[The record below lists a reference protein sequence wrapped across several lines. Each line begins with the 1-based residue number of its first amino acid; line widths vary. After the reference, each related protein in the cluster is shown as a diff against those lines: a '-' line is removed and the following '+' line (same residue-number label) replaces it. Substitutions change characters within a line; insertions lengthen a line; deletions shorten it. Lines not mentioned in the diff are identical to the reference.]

1 MDNGLDMGIWNVPRN
16 WDEVTLKQYQEI
28 EEYYADKDR
37 KFDIRDVLHI
47 FCNKTIDEVN
57 ALPIS
62 FTAKIMDILSF
73 LETAPKVD
81 KASAVIKIDGEVY
94 QCNVMEKMKTGEY
107 LAIDTIIKSNPHDY
121 SSMFAVLCRKP
132 GEIFDSKFEAE
143 VFDKRKEM
151 FERQSITKIMPLISF
166 FFSLFLQL
174 KIPFLLYSQ
183 AEEELNLIQRSIN
196 DSQKIGVFKRRYL
209 NLRMKKLRKLLQSSK
224 SI

>member
-16 WDEVTLKQYQEI
+16 WQEVTLKQYQEI

-151 FERQSITKIMPLISF
+151 FEKQSITKIMPLISF
-166 FFSLFLQL
+166 FLSLFLQL

>member
-143 VFDKRKEM
+143 IFDKRKEM

-166 FFSLFLQL
+166 FLSLFLQL

>member
-121 SSMFAVLCRKP
+121 SSMFAVLCRKS

-166 FFSLFLQL
+166 FLNLFLQL

>member
-16 WDEVTLKQYQEI
+16 WQEVTLKQYQEI

-166 FFSLFLQL
+166 FLSLFLQL

>member
-166 FFSLFLQL
+166 FLSLFLQL